1 MDTIDLYILE
11 PWWQSYIA
19 WKPEFEGNICCYKD
33 WKPRQGVVLYAF
45 LLFVFIIFISI
56 LSIYISYS
64 SQLLA
69 SNVLIFGLFTS
80 GFSYTNYVTSARSFF
95 FIGKHGSYRDY
106 MIVVTCIPFIVWLNI
121 YIPGFHHYLF
131 ESSGQS
137 DISSNMFLS
146 SSLKFELST
155 FLKSVSLSIISAH
168 TSLDLGFFLGLH
180 VLYFTRPGSLLS
192 GSFAL
197 SSNTSGKTLLE
208 SVGFLL
214 KLFFILLNIH
224 FHFLWC
230 ASRGELILGVLLWHI
245 PWFAIACVALWM
257 KKKWYLHLHH
267 WFLGT

>member
-1 MDTIDLYILE
+1 METIDLYILE
-11 PWWQSYIA
+11 PWWQSYIT
-19 WKPEFEGNICCYKD
+19 WKPEFEGNIRSYKD

-45 LLFVFIIFISI
+45 SLFVFIIFISI
-56 LSIYISYS
+56 LSIYISNS

-69 SNVLIFGLFTS
+69 SIFLILGLFTS
-80 GFSYTNYVTSARSFF
+80 GFSYTNYVTSARSFL

-106 MIVVTCIPFIVWLNI
+106 MIVATCIPFLVWLNI

-131 ESSGQS
+131 HSLRQS

-146 SSLKFELST
+146 SLLN
-155 FLKSVSLSIISAH
+155 LKSESLSIASAH

-197 SSNTSGKTLLE
+197 SSKTSGITLLKN
-208 SVGFLL
+208 VGFLL

-230 ASRGELILGVLLWHI
+230 ASRGELILGVVLWHI
-245 PWFAIACVALWM
+245 PWFVIAFIALWM

-267 WFLGT
+267 WFLGKRED

>member
-1 MDTIDLYILE
+1 MDTFDLYILE
-11 PWWQSYIA
+11 PWWQLYTA
-19 WKPEFEGNICCYKD
+19 WKPEFEGNIRCYKD

-56 LSIYISYS
+56 LSIYISNS

-69 SNVLIFGLFTS
+69 SIVLIFGIFTS
-80 GFSYTNYVTSARSFF
+80 GFSYTNYVTSARSFY

-197 SSNTSGKTLLE
+197 SSNTSGKTLLKN
-208 SVGFLL
+208 VGFLL